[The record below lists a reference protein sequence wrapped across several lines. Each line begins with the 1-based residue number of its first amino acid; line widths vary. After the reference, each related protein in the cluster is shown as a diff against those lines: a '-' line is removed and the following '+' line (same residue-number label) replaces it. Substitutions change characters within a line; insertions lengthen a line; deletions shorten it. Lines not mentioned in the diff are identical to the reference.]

1 MRSRPQAVD
10 DDGAWGFLISGS
22 FPKAERRPTTFTYTS
37 SLPIILNG
45 LVSLPVPCVC
55 FVVEELVY
63 GHWNQRKYYAKGDTR
78 LRIVS
83 WYTTV

>member
-37 SLPIILNG
+37 CLPTVDIILNG
-45 LVSLPVPCVC
+45 LV
-55 FVVEELVY
+55 
-63 GHWNQRKYYAKGDTR
+63 
-78 LRIVS
+78 
-83 WYTTV
+83 